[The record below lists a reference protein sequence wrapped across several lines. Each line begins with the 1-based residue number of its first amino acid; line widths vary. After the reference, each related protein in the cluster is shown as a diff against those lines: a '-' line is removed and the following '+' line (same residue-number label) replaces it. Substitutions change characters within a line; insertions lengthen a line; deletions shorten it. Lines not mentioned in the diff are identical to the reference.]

1 MNEKDIRNF
10 VPLGRDHAISCR
22 HLAEKM
28 GISERDVQAAV
39 LQARSAG
46 YPICSTPGGGYYMPL
61 SVDEALPCAFSHAK
75 RIKTGF
81 IVWRTIKNYMRF
93 EASREQWERLEEVER
108 ELSDM
113 KTAALGATNTE
124 NGSRN

>member
-1 MNEKDIRNF
+1 MKDVRNF
-10 VPLGRDHAISCR
+10 IPLGRDNAISCR
-22 HLAEKM
+22 KLAEKM
-28 GISERDVQAAV
+28 EMSERDVQAAV
-39 LQARSAG
+39 LQARAEG
-46 YPICSTPGGGYYMPL
+46 YPVCSTPGGGYYMPL

-81 IVWRTIKNYMRF
+81 IVWRAIKNFMRS
-93 EASREQWERLEEVER
+93 EASRDEWAQLEEVEH

-124 NGSRN
+124 SGNRV